1 MCRNPSGIL
10 RMQLTTCALIG
21 LIGCVG
27 ACGESE
33 SGSTG
38 EPDQSARITQVFETD
53 GVLHDIRDIGVGPTG
68 EIWVLSGFEPFVYR
82 YSADGK
88 LLHRFGAK
96 GKGPGEIRNPWK
108 IVLAADAGAPVEVW
122 DVGNRK
128 LVTYSASGEHVA
140 EKRVELPPM
149 PVRGDLRH
157 LSYGEATK
165 LRRLGEGYVLQN
177 EPGGLMHPIDFV
189 TTQLVRLHPRGAVSD
204 TIIDFRTRFAGQ
216 VRSVGSAST
225 FVPVPLWT
233 TCPDGRLVVLDPFQP
248 GLLSFAPGTRNAKAE
263 RVDLPPV
270 PITDDDVLRHLD
282 HALRLELG
290 GVEPAPGE
298 LERAVQRVF
307 RSQRHDFAKTAPP
320 AVDMLCDSNSGVWL
334 ERFGTD
340 TDPIGYG
347 RDWTR
352 IATEGNSTSVR
363 FPAGFRPRAIVGER
377 AIGILTDSLDVQSI
391 AVARI
396 R

>member
-1 MCRNPSGIL
+1 
-10 RMQLTTCALIG
+10 MQLRICVLIG
-21 LIGCVG
+21 LIVGVG
-27 ACGESE
+27 ACVEDE
-33 SGSTG
+33 REKPE
-38 EPDQSARITQVFETD
+38 EPDQLARITQVFETD

-82 YSADGK
+82 YTADGK

-108 IVLAADAGAPVEVW
+108 IVLTGDPDAPVEVW

-128 LVTYSASGEHVA
+128 LVTYSAAGDHIA

-149 PVRGDLRH
+149 PVRGDLRQ

-165 LRRLGEGYVLQN
+165 LRRLGSGYVLQN

-189 TTQLVRLHPRGAVSD
+189 TTHLVRLDPSGAVSD
-204 TIIDFRTRFAGQ
+204 TIIDFRTRFADQ

-248 GLLSFAPGTRNAKAE
+248 GLLSFAPGTRNATTE
-263 RVDLPPV
+263 PVDLPPV
-270 PITDDDVLRHLD
+270 PITDDDVRRHLD

-298 LERAVQRVF
+298 LDRAVERAF
-307 RSQRHDFAKTAPP
+307 RSQRRDFGKTAPP
-320 AVDMLCDSNSGVWL
+320 AVDLLCDSNSEVWL
-334 ERFGTD
+334 EQFGTD

-352 IATEGNSTSVR
+352 ITPGGNSTLVR
-363 FPAGFRPRAIVGER
+363 FPAGFRPRAIAGER